1 MQTANSFRDRVKSA
15 ATGRWSF
22 VVSAITRTPEDRLT
36 RKHCPCPK
44 CGGKDRFRVFPDFE
58 KTGGVVCNQC
68 GKHGDG
74 FATLQWLT
82 GRTFAEVLGLVA
94 SLLNVSKDTGKQA
107 ADPAQHLEWMPW
119 NDSLVGLWC
128 LRHKPIIPEALKLA
142 GARMAKYRGQYTVI
156 AVPVWVGSRANVVGW
171 RIWNV
176 AGKIPRTVK
185 NKDGKYVTE
194 LLKSMITFGTQ
205 PGVLGSIGA
214 KPTEVW
220 KVEGETDM
228 LAVLSVNPRASVVCN
243 SSGAGQ
249 NPATYNWLKDSIG
262 KAGSFLICHDAD
274 NPGQEGAENWTRYF
288 AAILKDCRV
297 ANVELPYPIQPSK
310 GKDLRDWITEGNGYD
325 RMMQQAGKFEAA
337 STVDALPAEAED
349 DPHRLARVN
358 LESYERAHD
367 GRLVFW
373 RDEWWKYK
381 SGRYRKIE
389 LSELR
394 AKVTASIR
402 AEFVRCWKVR
412 QEKRTDDADQPVRKV
427 NRSLVAN
434 VIGAMESM
442 VAQPNSIEMPSW
454 LPDRKPRN
462 YLSMANGMLDL
473 DALLDDKDEDEC
485 LLPHTPH
492 WFSSMRLNYKF
503 DPEAKCMQWMNCV
516 NFISGGDRE
525 KLDLMQEWAG
535 YLLTT
540 KNHEQKFFVFEGEG
554 NNGKSSFYAGIQA
567 MLGKENVSHVSL
579 EKFNETFA
587 LSSTI
592 GKAANIAGDVGK
604 IEGGEEA
611 IIKQYT
617 GGETIQI
624 NRKHVA
630 AVEIRPTAKLMM
642 AWNERP
648 KFRDKSDGLWRRM
661 ILIPLTRT
669 IPPEMR
675 VKGMADPDYW
685 LPEAPGIMIWAL
697 QGLARLHANGNFTRC
712 TAADQA
718 LEEYKAEANPTIRFF
733 EDYVEAKENS
743 SLVSKQIYLVY
754 RHWCEQEG
762 HHPLN
767 DRAFGKQLVKKIPG
781 VEKKRV
787 RVGKKMNWEYFG
799 ISWTVDEVFGKDVS
813 GSLFD

>member
-1 MQTANSFRDRVKSA
+1 MQTVNSFRDRVKSA
-15 ATGRWSF
+15 ASGRWSF

-68 GKHGDG
+68 GKQGDG
-74 FATLQWLT
+74 LATLQWLT
-82 GRTFAEVLGLVA
+82 GRTFAEVLDLVA

-107 ADPAQHLEWMPW
+107 ADPAKHLEWIPW

-128 LRHKPIIPEALKLA
+128 LKHKPIIPEALKLA

-156 AVPVWVGSRANVVGW
+156 AVPVWVGSKSNVVGW
-171 RIWNV
+171 RVWNV
-176 AGKIPRTVK
+176 AGKIPRTTK
-185 NKDGKYVTE
+185 GKDGKYVTE

-205 PGVLGSIGA
+205 PGVLGSIGT

-228 LAVLSVNPRASVVCN
+228 LAVLSANPRASVVCN

-262 KAGSFLICHDAD
+262 KAGSFFICHDAD

-297 ANVELPYPIQPSK
+297 ANIELPYPIQPSK

-337 STVDALPAEAED
+337 SMVDALPAEAED

-358 LESYERAHD
+358 LETYERAHD

-442 VAQPNSIEMPSW
+442 VAQPNSIDMPSW
-454 LPDRKPRN
+454 LPDRKPKN

-473 DALLDDKDEDEC
+473 DALFADKEAEEC
-485 LLPHTPH
+485 LLAHTSH
-492 WFSSMRLNYKF
+492 WFSAMRLDYDF
-503 DPEAKCMQWMNCV
+503 DPEAKCPKWMDYLEFV
-516 NFISGGDRE
+516 TGGDQE
-525 KLDLMQEWAG
+525 KQRLMQEWAG

-540 KNHEQKFFVFEGEG
+540 SNGEQKFFVFEGEG
-554 NNGKSSFYAGIQA
+554 NNGKSSFFAGIEA
-567 MLGKENVSHVSL
+567 MLGFDNVSHLSL
-579 EKFNETFA
+579 ENFGETFA
-587 LSSTI
+587 LASTI

-604 IEGGEEA
+604 IEGCEEA
-611 IIKQYT
+611 IIKRYT
-617 GGETIQI
+617 GGEALQI
-624 NRKHVA
+624 RRMYVPS
-630 AVEIRPTAKLMM
+630 VTVRPTAKLMM

-648 KFRDKSDGLWRRM
+648 RFRDKSQGLWRRM
-661 ILIPLTRT
+661 ILIPLDQTVPVEKR
-669 IPPEMR
+669 I
-675 VKGMADPDYW
+675 KGMDRPDYW

-697 QGLARLHANGNFTRC
+697 QGLARLMESGSFSKCQA
-712 TAADQA
+712 AADA

-733 EDYVEAKENS
+733 EDYIEAS
-743 SLVSKQIYLVY
+743 DDSALDSKKLYLVY
-754 RHWCEQEG
+754 RHWCDQEG

-767 DRAFGKQLVKKIPG
+767 DRAFGKQLRKNFSSADRRK
-781 VEKKRV
+781 V
-787 RVGKKMNWEYFG
+787 RYGGKLSWEYFG
-799 ISWTVDEVFGKDVS
+799 IKWTVKEIFGKDVTNE
-813 GSLFD
+813 LFE